1 MHFSCVPTASH
12 ENNMKTRET
21 ITPTLDTKKVC
32 VCVCVCQ
39 DIPLKVHRDSTEN
52 HSEVKR
58 GHRVEGGGRNLE
70 PVSECPMMY
79 YYSLDF
85 LFHFCDISSQIVI
98 LIKGAFDYYICS

>member
-1 MHFSCVPTASH
+1 
-12 ENNMKTRET
+12 MKTRET

-32 VCVCVCQ
+32 VCVCVCVCVSRYSIESSQ
-39 DIPLKVHRDSTEN
+39 GQHRKSFR
-52 HSEVKR
+52 SKKR

-98 LIKGAFDYYICS
+98 LIKVAFDYYICS